1 MRIAIGSDHAGLR
14 LKTALLPRL
23 SELGHTVLDVGTH
36 GDASVDYPDF
46 AQQVARK
53 VADGTADRG
62 VLVCGTGQGM
72 AIAAN
77 KVPGVRAGCVSDPF
91 SARMLV
97 EHNDAQIVA
106 FGQRVIGEGLALEC
120 LDAFLS
126 ATFAGGRH
134 ANRVAKI
141 G

>member
-14 LKTALLPRL
+14 LKTALLPHL

-36 GDASVDYPDF
+36 SDASVDYPDF

-62 VLVCGTGQGM
+62 VLVCGTGIGM
-72 AIAAN
+72 SIAAN
-77 KVPGVRAGCVSDPF
+77 KVAGVRAGCVSDPF

-97 EHNDAQIVA
+97 EHNDGQIIA
-106 FGQRVIGEGLALEC
+106 FGQRVIGEGLALAC

-134 ANRVAKI
+134 AARVAKI